1 MIQFTGYFRDE
12 TDKAKWK
19 QIPNKVAWLHRA
31 LNQDSHDG
39 IFQVMQPTG
48 ESVKRTKS
56 NVGEIPTSSTI
67 KDMKFCKH
75 GSAIGFCKYGCK
87 KWII

>member
-31 LNQDSHDG
+31 LNA
-39 IFQVMQPTG
+39 G
-48 ESVKRTKS
+48 ESVKRVQP

-87 KWII
+87 K